1 MSRMLAPLMVW
12 WQLARWTGLAVLLH
26 GLWEIAHLP
35 LYTLWDDPDGARIVR
50 YVLHCLAGDVLIAV
64 GVYLLTALVFRDF
77 VWPVR
82 RPWTAGGFMLV
93 TGLGYT
99 VFSEWYNV
107 YRLGAWAYQS
117 TMPLIAGIGLT
128 PVLQWIV
135 VPTLMILIVRRLHAL
150 RAAAR

>member
-1 MSRMLAPLMVW
+1 MTAPVLAI
-12 WQLARWTGLAVLLH
+12 LARWVGLAVVLH
-26 GLWEIAHLP
+26 GLWEIAHLT
-35 LYTLWDDPDGARIVR
+35 LYTLWDDPDRVRLVR

-82 RPWTAGGFMLV
+82 RPWTAGSFMFA

-117 TMPLIAGIGLT
+117 TTPLIAGIGLT
-128 PVLQWIV
+128 LLLQWMV
-135 VPTLMILIVRRLHAL
+135 VPALMLFIVRRPHVF
-150 RAAAR
+150 RPAAR